1 MIHRTFRSLDE
12 PPRLIA
18 FTIRQ
23 WIALILSSA
32 TVAGS
37 LHVAHVPT
45 KPAITLC
52 VFVIGLP
59 AAMTYVSENGGL
71 QLSALVRAM
80 CRWRMTSHTLAA
92 STEGERS
99 QRPSGVLVL
108 ADPESVEVFAEN
120 SQAEPLEELDWERW
134 G

>member
-18 FTIRQ
+18 FTIKQ
-23 WIALILSSA
+23 WIVLILGSA

-37 LHVAHVPT
+37 LHLARVPT
-45 KPAITLC
+45 KPAITFC

-59 AAMTYVSENGGL
+59 AAMTYVSETGGL
-71 QLSALVRAM
+71 QLSALLRAM
-80 CRWRMTSHTLAA
+80 CRWRVTSHRLAA
-92 STEGERS
+92 STEGEAFLGA
-99 QRPSGVLVL
+99 SGIVVL
-108 ADPESVEVFAEN
+108 AEPQTLEASAEQPE
-120 SQAEPLEELDWERW
+120 AEPLEELDWERW